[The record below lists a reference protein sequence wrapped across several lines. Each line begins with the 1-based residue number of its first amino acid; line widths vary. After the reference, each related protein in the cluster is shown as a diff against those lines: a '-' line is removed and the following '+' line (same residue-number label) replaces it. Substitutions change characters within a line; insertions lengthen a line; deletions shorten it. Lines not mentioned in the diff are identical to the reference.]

1 MLIWFYHRAS
11 IVGMG
16 AFFMMR
22 RFSIAA
28 CGFSLLC
35 AWPLANAQV
44 AKQPAKAPAVK
55 APQTAPKGT
64 DKGGLKTDSVAVPAP
79 KAGARAE
86 FDKQMEDWKVILK
99 KMRELRTNFQTAKD
113 DE

>member
-1 MLIWFYHRAS
+1 MLIWFYHQAS

-22 RFSIAA
+22 RFSLAA
-28 CGFSLLC
+28 CGLALLC
-35 AWPLANAQV
+35 GWPLANAQE

-55 APQTAPKGT
+55 APPAKTAPKQGT
-64 DKGGLKTDSVAVPAP
+64 DKAGLKTESVENPAP

-86 FDKQMEDWKVILK
+86 FDKQMEDWKVIL
-99 KMRELRTNFQTAKD
+99 
-113 DE
+113 